1 MKLTEAERK
10 MTDEALA
17 RLKKQA
23 DAMTAHGQ
31 NMQRYDIEVSV
42 PLLHSADVM
51 HECYASLRA
60 ALDADVVAAARREGA
75 AEAWDEGW
83 NQGTVDAW
91 KNGGHES
98 KPNPYR
104 VADVP
109 AEGRR

>member
-51 HECYASLRA
+51 HECYAALRA
-60 ALDADVVAAARREGA
+60 ALDADV
-75 AEAWDEGW
+75 
-83 NQGTVDAW
+83 
-91 KNGGHES
+91 
-98 KPNPYR
+98 
-104 VADVP
+104 P